1 MVWLFWM
8 AFLFFN
14 QTMQETFKDEFV
26 VPQDFPAKCL
36 PECLDFWNQSQ
47 SRSDCFGLADNTI
60 GGLRVRESSEA
71 SSDSVVV
78 ISPIN
83 GCNYRGQFALL
94 EYSEYHVN
102 TGFGSW
108 WVLCHQIIINMK
120 MKNSTLLNIVLMSLV
135 IRAFANTPETLW
147 ISWLIQTNT

>member
-14 QTMQETFKDEFV
+14 QTMQETLKTNLWFHKIF
-26 VPQDFPAKCL
+26 L
-36 PECLDFWNQSQ
+36 QSVYQ
-47 SRSDCFGLADNTI
+47 NASISGTKASPGQICFGLADNTI

-83 GCNYRGQFALL
+83 GCNYRGQFATL